1 MQYWEY
7 KTIYIT
13 ESHMDELL
21 NRENINERFRDLGKQ
36 GFELVNVVS
45 VKVSALSSL
54 DNKEF
59 DEMRYYFKRPIQ
71 TT

>member
-1 MQYWEY
+1 
-7 KTIYIT
+7 
-13 ESHMDELL
+13 MDELL